1 MEILFWA
8 WRLARDFRLRVGC
21 SGNEE
26 WRDGGLM
33 KPLNPLILRERRIG
47 LHERM
52 DDPHCDLETLFRTYD
67 AFDFVNRR
75 LAGWRGL
82 YKTYIR
88 PHLRAQGGEGTL
100 LDIGSGG
107 GDVTRAICGWAAA
120 DGMKVSATALDLD
133 GRALAYAK
141 ERGFAGQAE
150 GLIEGLAE
158 RQAEA
163 KEGDHIVYRTGHTKD
178 LIEESQRFDLVI
190 SNHVLHH
197 LTQQE
202 LTEMCEDAEL
212 LCQKGGVVLF
222 NDIHRSDLG
231 YGLFGLA
238 TWGWFAGTFIRVD
251 GLRSI
256 RRSYTAGE
264 LRQAV
269 PIHWTVMAR
278 CPFRVVAMYRGESGK
293 RSKELDHQTLSSHD

>member
-1 MEILFWA
+1 
-8 WRLARDFRLRVGC
+8 
-21 SGNEE
+21 
-26 WRDGGLM
+26 M
-33 KPLNPLILRERRIG
+33 KPLNPLILRERHAG

-52 DDPHCDLETLFRTYD
+52 DDPHCDLKTLFRTYD

-100 LDIGSGG
+100 LDVGSGG
-107 GDVTRAICGWAAA
+107 GDVTRAICRWAAA
-120 DGMKVSATALDLD
+120 DGMTLEATALDLD
-133 GRALAYAK
+133 GRALAYVK
-141 ERGFAGQAE
+141 ERGFSGQAE
-150 GLIEGLAE
+150 GLIEGQGRGE
-158 RQAEA
+158 AEA
-163 KEGDHIVYRTGHTKD
+163 KEGGQILYRTGHTKD
-178 LIEESQRFDLVI
+178 LIKESARFDLVI
-190 SNHVLHH
+190 TNHVVHH

-212 LCQKGGVVLF
+212 LCQNGGVVLF

-231 YGLFGLA
+231 YGLFGLV
-238 TWGWFAGTFIRVD
+238 TWGWFAGTFIRED

-264 LRQAV
+264 LRRVV
-269 PIHWTVMAR
+269 PSYWTVMAKF
-278 CPFRVVAMYRGESGK
+278 PFRVVAMCRGASDKTSIESG
-293 RSKELDHQTLSSHD
+293 HQTLSSHG

>member
-1 MEILFWA
+1 
-8 WRLARDFRLRVGC
+8 
-21 SGNEE
+21 
-26 WRDGGLM
+26 M
-33 KPLNPLILRERRIG
+33 KPLNPLILRERHTG

-52 DDPHCDLETLFRTYD
+52 DDPQCDLKTLFRTYD

-88 PHLRAQGGEGTL
+88 THLQAQSGVGTL

-107 GDVTRAICGWAAA
+107 GDVTRAICRWAAA
-120 DGMKVSATALDLD
+120 DGLKVSATALDLD

-141 ERGFAGQAE
+141 ERGFVGQAE
-150 GLIEGLAE
+150 GQAKG
-158 RQAEA
+158 QAE
-163 KEGDHIVYRTGHTKD
+163 GDGGNHIIYRTGHTRD
-178 LIEESQRFDLVI
+178 LIEESKRFDLVI

-202 LTEMCEDAEL
+202 LTEMCQDAES
-212 LCQKGGVVLF
+212 LCHEGGLVLF

-238 TWGWFAGTFIRVD
+238 TWGWFAGTFIRED

-264 LRQAV
+264 LRRAV
-269 PIHWTVMAR
+269 PSHWTVMAR
-278 CPFRVVAMYRGESGK
+278 FPFRVVAMCRGRSGK
-293 RSKELDHQTLSSHD
+293 TSKERGYKVDSSHG

>member
-1 MEILFWA
+1 
-8 WRLARDFRLRVGC
+8 
-21 SGNEE
+21 
-26 WRDGGLM
+26 M

-82 YKTYIR
+82 YKKYIR
-88 PHLRAQGGEGTL
+88 PYLRAQGGEGTL

-107 GDVTRAICGWAAA
+107 GDVTRAICRWAAA

-141 ERGFAGQAE
+141 ERGFVG
-150 GLIEGLAE
+150 
-158 RQAEA
+158 QAEA
-163 KEGDHIVYRTGHTKD
+163 KEGDQIVYRTGHTKD
-178 LIEESQRFDLVI
+178 LIKESAQFDLVI
-190 SNHVLHH
+190 TNHVVHH
-197 LTQQE
+197 LTLQE
-202 LTEMCEDAEL
+202 LTEMCEDAES
-212 LCQKGGVVLF
+212 LCQNGVVLF

-238 TWGWFAGTFIRVD
+238 TWGWFAGTFIRED

-264 LRQAV
+264 LRRVV
-269 PIHWTVMAR
+269 PSYWTVMAKF
-278 CPFRVVAMYRGESGK
+278 PFRVVAMYRSMSGK
-293 RSKELDHQTLSSHD
+293 ASEEPDYQVGPSHG